1 MNYPIEHKYK
11 GFTILEVR
19 KSYYNC
25 PALNLFG
32 YTCLARLKKW
42 IKTKDNIRESFKS
55 KKY

>member
-42 IKTKDNIRESFKS
+42 ITIKDNIRESFKS